1 MLHAISRCGAGGA
14 MPMSVSASTATAT
27 AAASWT
33 TRATDLADKVGVM
46 LARDMSG
53 ALHPGATFVVDVKST
68 GQHIFCN
75 LCVRSFFNSPCNNAF
90 WASETNIAIQVLFTL
105 DGISFVNLFAG
116 TVDTVALNATQG
128 LVHIAGRDLSTRLIE
143 TRTEETFSNRTS
155 SEIASLLAN
164 RHGLTPNVV
173 QTTTPVGR
181 YYQDEHDRIT
191 LGQYSR
197 STTEWDLLVFLAL
210 QEGFDVTV
218 TGTVL
223 NFRPSSN
230 TTATPYIV
238 APTDCIEMTLERR
251 LPLAQDITVT
261 IKSWNSRQSSAS
273 IQTVTNSGNV
283 SSNSGGSSTNKQYLF
298 VRPNLT
304 GDQALKFARQKLD
317 DLTMHERVVD
327 LTVPGDLSLAPPG
340 QLIVT
345 GTGTEFDQ
353 TYIHRSC

>member
-1 MLHAISRCGAGGA
+1 
-14 MPMSVSASTATAT
+14 MSIEVASNSHFSANTFS
-27 AAASWT
+27 
-33 TRATDLADKVGVM
+33 
-46 LARDMSG
+46 
-53 ALHPGATFVVDVKST
+53 ATFASV
-68 GQHIFCN
+68 
-75 LCVRSFFNSPCNNAF
+75 FFDSPCNNAF

-261 IKSWNSRQSSAS
+261 IKSWNSRQSTAS
-273 IQTVTNSGNV
+273 IQTVTNSGAV
-283 SSNSGGSSTNKQYLF
+283 SSNSGRSSTNKQYLF

-353 TYIHRSC
+353 TYSIDLVESRLSLSEGFTQRIRAKGSSPQSLSSGQTAADATKA